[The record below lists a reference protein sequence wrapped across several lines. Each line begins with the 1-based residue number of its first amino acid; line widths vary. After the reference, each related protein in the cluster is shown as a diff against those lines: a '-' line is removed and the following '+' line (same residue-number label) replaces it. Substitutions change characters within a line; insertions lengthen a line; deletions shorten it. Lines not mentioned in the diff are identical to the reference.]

1 MLEYLCR
8 LCCIV
13 GGPVPLRLGDAEIAN
28 EVEQSMAVKLRQERL
43 RDFQSVIEAHVR
55 HSGTDPLRFPGNHR
69 QVEAANIVPYPR
81 IMSAESV
88 ELG

>member
-8 LCCIV
+8 LCGIV
-13 GGPVPLRLGDAEIAN
+13 GGPMPLRLGDAEIAD
-28 EVEQSMAVKLRQERL
+28 EVEQPMAVKLRQECL
-43 RDFQSVIEAHVR
+43 RDFQSVVEADVR
-55 HSGTDPLRFPGNHR
+55 HADARSFGFAGDDR
-69 QVEAANIVPYPR
+69 QVEAANIVSYPR